1 VAIVE
6 HRKCAAV
13 RTHSLSCV
21 HEERAAVAF
30 QASAQGGDYREEGG
44 GVGGQKDV
52 KREDPG
58 EEAGQEDGA
67 GALGRE
73 TPAQREIQR
82 ITIEI
87 LQLQVLIC
95 DCRAS

>member
-1 VAIVE
+1 MAIVE

-67 GALGRE
+67 GVSGRD

-87 LQLQVLIC
+87 LQLQVLMC